1 MEDAQTLDRA
11 PIRDGFVVAGIYIM
25 AIAAGVAVAL
35 LGPGPVVLK
44 LLAGTSA
51 ATVVVYLASFIT
63 RNASMYDA
71 YWSVAPGSMA
81 VGLVVVG
88 GGDPGRM
95 ALAVGLV
102 LLYAIRL
109 TGNWYRGWGG
119 LGHVDWRYQQ
129 IEARTGIFWQPV
141 NFLGIHYMP
150 TLMTWAG
157 ALPLVPVMLSPGA
170 ALGWLDGLGA
180 FITLLGIA
188 LEAAADEELRAH
200 RRTRRDASELL
211 RTGLWARC
219 RHPNYLGEMLF
230 WCGLGLLA
238 VASGPDR
245 WMYFAGAIAI
255 TILFL
260 GVSIRLIET
269 RLGER
274 KPDYAR
280 YRAEVPMLLPRLGT
294 GPRS

>member
-1 MEDAQTLDRA
+1 MEDAHTLEQA
-11 PIRDGFVVAGIYIM
+11 PTRDGLVVAGIYLVAM
-25 AIAAGVAVAL
+25 VVGVASAL
-35 LGPGPVVLK
+35 LAPGHVVLQ
-44 LLAGTSA
+44 LLAGTSV
-51 ATVVVYLASFIT
+51 ATVVVYLASFFT

-71 YWSVAPGSMA
+71 YWSVAPGCMA
-81 VGLVVVG
+81 IGLAVVG
-88 GGDPGRM
+88 GGDPWRI
-95 ALAVGLV
+95 ALAAALV
-102 LLYAIRL
+102 ALYALRL

-119 LGHVDWRYQQ
+119 LDHVDWRYEQ

-157 ALPLVPVMLSPGA
+157 ALPLVPVMLFPGA
-170 ALGWLDGLGA
+170 PLGWLDGLA
-180 FITLLGIA
+180 ALVTLLGIA
-188 LEAAADEELRAH
+188 LETIADEELRAH

-230 WCGLGLLA
+230 WWGLGLFA

-245 WMYFAGAIAI
+245 WVYLAGAAAI
-255 TILFL
+255 TALFL

-280 YRAEVPMLLPRLGT
+280 YQAEIPMLLPRLGT
-294 GPRS
+294 PPPA

>member
-1 MEDAQTLDRA
+1 MEDAHTLDKA
-11 PIRDGFVVAGIYIM
+11 PARDGFVVAGVYGI
-25 AIAAGVAVAL
+25 AIAVGVAAAQL
-35 LGPGPVVLK
+35 APGHVVLQ

-51 ATVVVYLASFIT
+51 ATVVVYLASFVT

-71 YWSVAPGSMA
+71 YWSVAPGCMA
-81 VGLVVVG
+81 VGLFLVG
-88 GGDPGRM
+88 DGDPGRM
-95 ALAVGLV
+95 ALAAGLV
-102 LLYAIRL
+102 SLYAVRL

-119 LGHVDWRYQQ
+119 LGHVDWRYEQ

-170 ALGWLDGLGA
+170 PLGWLDGLGA
-180 FITLLGIA
+180 LITLAGIA
-188 LEAAADEELRAH
+188 LEAIADEELRAH
-200 RRTRRDASELL
+200 RRTRRDASVLL

-230 WCGLGLLA
+230 WWGLGLLA

-245 WMYFAGAIAI
+245 SIYFAGAVAI
-255 TILFL
+255 TALFL

-269 RLGER
+269 RLAER

-280 YRAEVPMLLPRLGT
+280 YQAEVPMLLPRPGARA
-294 GPRS
+294 RS

>member
-25 AIAAGVAVAL
+25 AIAAGVAVSL

-81 VGLVVVG
+81 VGLVAVG

-230 WCGLGLLA
+230 WWGLGLLA